1 MRGAFPVSLMSI
13 RKAGLAVVTV
23 LVATVATGCS
33 LAAPKYNAKFEN
45 VQTLRDAELGNAKV
59 GDFVPDPAAKQDVNR
74 LTIRGSSYVSPYNG
88 SFVAYLQE
96 AIRQELYD
104 ARLLEPNAAIEISGL
119 LMRNELDGSGIN
131 VGIAE
136 IEARFVVRRDG
147 QVRFDKVKS
156 ARHEWESAFAGATA
170 IPRAQQQYPTVVEKL
185 LTTLY
190 SDPDFLSA
198 LKR

>member
-1 MRGAFPVSLMSI
+1 MSLTSV
-13 RKAGLAVVTV
+13 RRVGLAVVAV
-23 LVATVATGCS
+23 IVATVASGCS

-45 VQTLRDAELGNAKV
+45 VQTLRGAGLGSAKV
-59 GDFVPDPAAKQDVNR
+59 GDFVADPAAKRDVNR
-74 LTIRGSSYVSPYNG
+74 LTIRGGSYVSPYNG

-104 ARLLEPNAAIEISGL
+104 ARLLDPNAAIEISGV

-147 QVRFDKVKS
+147 QVRYDKVKS

-190 SDPDFLSA
+190 SDPDFVSA
-198 LKR
+198 LKP